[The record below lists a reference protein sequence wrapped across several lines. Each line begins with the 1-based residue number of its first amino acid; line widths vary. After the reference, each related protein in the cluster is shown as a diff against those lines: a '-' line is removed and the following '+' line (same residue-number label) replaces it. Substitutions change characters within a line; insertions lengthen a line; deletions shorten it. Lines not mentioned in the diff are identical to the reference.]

1 MNKIE
6 AIVKAQ
12 ASNAVKSLNPEFY
25 GRGSQSAAL
34 PSKPLI
40 SNPSAITSLSVSQ
53 SNDELKLNKTE
64 AQYYRFLKL
73 LRHQF
78 VGVQCMTLKLGD
90 DCRYTADFLVLNQEG
105 KLEAHEVK
113 GFMREDALVKLKVA
127 ARMYRFINFFL
138 VKKTKTEWDIK
149 PVKA

>member
-25 GRGSQSAAL
+25 GIKGQITDL
-34 PSKPLI
+34 PLKPLI
-40 SNPSAITSLSVSQ
+40 TNSGAITNLSVSE
-53 SNDELKLNKTE
+53 STDELKLNKTE

-113 GFMREDALVKLKVA
+113 GFMRDDALVKLKVA

-138 VKKTKTEWDIK
+138 VKKTKTEWKIESVK
-149 PVKA
+149 P